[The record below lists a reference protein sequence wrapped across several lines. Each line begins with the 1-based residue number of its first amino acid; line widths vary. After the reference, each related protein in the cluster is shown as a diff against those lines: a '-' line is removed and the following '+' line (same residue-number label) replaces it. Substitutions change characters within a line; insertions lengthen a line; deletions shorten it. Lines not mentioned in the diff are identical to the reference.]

1 MTAPRIRLW
10 RELTTVD
17 FAGLEAETTLALLPL
32 AATEQHGAHLPLS
45 TDADIADGVIAQTI
59 ERMTGDFDLL
69 IMPRLDIGLSPEHAD
84 FPGTLTLEPETM
96 IAVLR
101 EIGSGVA
108 DAGLRKLVVFNTHGG
123 QSRILDIVAQALR
136 RSRGM
141 LVVSVNLYRLWR
153 AGELFGEDEVRH
165 GIHAGAVETSIMLH
179 LRPDLVR
186 REAITDNPSLSA
198 RMAGDYRR
206 LTPFGELGFGW
217 QTQDLNPSGALGDA
231 RLASAEAGK
240 KLVENAAEAA
250 AELLGEVARLPLST
264 LKGVRRKKGDT

>member
-17 FAGLEAETTLALLPL
+17 FAGLDEETTLALLPL
-32 AATEQHGAHLPLS
+32 AATEQHGPHLPLS
-45 TDADIADGVIAQTI
+45 TDADIADGVIAATLDRLTG
-59 ERMTGDFDLL
+59 ERSTGDFDLL
-69 IMPRLDIGLSPEHAD
+69 VMPRLDIGLSPEHAD

-101 EIGSGVA
+101 EIGAGVA
-108 DAGLRKLVVFNTHGG
+108 DAGLRKLVLFNTHGG
-123 QSRILDIVAQALR
+123 QSRILDIAAQALR

-153 AGELFGEDEVRH
+153 AGELFAEDEVGH

-186 REAITDNPSLSA
+186 REAIADNPSLSA
-198 RMAGDYRR
+198 KMAGGYRR

-217 QTQDLNPSGALGDA
+217 QTQDLSPTGAVGNA
-231 RLASAEAGK
+231 GLASAEAGK
-240 KLVENAAEAA
+240 KLVESAAEAA

-264 LKGVRRKKGDT
+264 LKDRPL

>member
-17 FAGLEAETTLALLPL
+17 FAGLDAETTLALLPL
-32 AATEQHGAHLPLS
+32 AATEQHGTHLPLS
-45 TDADIADGVIAQTI
+45 TDADIADGVIAETI
-59 ERMTGDFDLL
+59 KRLSGDFDLL

-101 EIGSGVA
+101 EIGAGVA
-108 DAGLRKLVVFNTHGG
+108 DAGLRKLVLFNTHGG
-123 QSRILDIVAQALR
+123 QSRILDIAAQALR
-136 RSRGM
+136 RSRKM
-141 LVVSVNLYRLWR
+141 LVVSVNIYRLWR
-153 AGELFGEDEVRH
+153 AGELFSEDEVRH
-165 GIHAGAVETSIMLH
+165 GIHAGAIETSIMLH

-186 REAITDNPSLSA
+186 REAIADNPSLSA
-198 RMAGDYRR
+198 RMAIDYQR

-217 QTQDLNPSGALGDA
+217 QTQDLSPTGAVGDA

-240 KLVENAAEAA
+240 MLVESAAEAA
-250 AELLGEVARLPLST
+250 SELLGEVARLPLST
-264 LKGVRRKKGDT
+264 LKDRPGPG

>member
-10 RELTTVD
+10 RELTTAD

-45 TDADIADGVIAQTI
+45 TDADIADGVIAATL
-59 ERMTGDFDLL
+59 ERLAGDFDLL
-69 IMPRLDIGLSPEHAD
+69 VMPRLDIGLSPEHAD

-108 DAGLRKLVVFNTHGG
+108 DAGLRKLVLFNTHGG
-123 QSRILDIVAQALR
+123 QSRILDIAAQALR
-136 RSRGM
+136 RSRRM

-153 AGELFGEDEVRH
+153 AGELFAEDEVRH
-165 GIHAGAVETSIMLH
+165 GIHAGAIETSIMLH

-186 REAITDNPSLSA
+186 REAIADNQSLSA

-206 LTPFGELGFGW
+206 LAPFGEVGFGW
-217 QTQDLNPSGALGDA
+217 QTQDLSPTGAVGDA
-231 RLASAEAGK
+231 RLASAAAGSTM
-240 KLVENAAEAA
+240 VERAAEAA
-250 AELLGEVARLPLST
+250 AELLAEVARLPLAT
-264 LKGVRRKKGDT
+264 LKDRPRRS

>member
-1 MTAPRIRLW
+1 MSQPRIRLW
-10 RELTTVD
+10 RELTTTD
-17 FAGLEAETTLALLPL
+17 FTGLDAETTLALLPL
-32 AATEQHGAHLPLS
+32 AATEQHGPHLPLS
-45 TDADIADGVIAQTI
+45 TDADIADGVIARTS
-59 ERMTGDFDLL
+59 ELLTGDFDLL
-69 IMPRLDIGLSPEHAD
+69 VMPRLDIGLSPEHAD

-101 EIGSGVA
+101 QIGTGVA

-123 QSRILDIVAQALR
+123 QSRILDIAAQALR

-141 LVVSVNLYRLWR
+141 LVVCVNLYRLWR
-153 AGELFGEDEVRH
+153 AEELFAEDEVRH

-186 REAITDNPSLSA
+186 REAIADNPSLSA
-198 RMAGDYRR
+198 RMAEDYRR

-217 QTQDLNPSGALGDA
+217 QTQDLSPTGALGNA
-231 RLASAEAGK
+231 GLASAEAGK
-240 KLVENAAEAA
+240 KLVERAAEAA

-264 LKGVRRKKGDT
+264 LKEKRGKKGTF

>member
-1 MTAPRIRLW
+1 MSQTRVRLW
-10 RELTTVD
+10 RELTTTD
-17 FAGLEAETTLALLPL
+17 FAGLEAEKTLALLPL

-59 ERMTGDFDLL
+59 EKLTGDFDLL
-69 IMPRLDIGLSPEHAD
+69 VMPRLDIGLSPEHAD

-101 EIGSGVA
+101 QIGAGVA
-108 DAGLRKLVVFNTHGG
+108 DAGLRKLVLFNSHGG
-123 QSRILDIVAQALR
+123 QSRILDIAAQALR

-141 LVVSVNLYRLWR
+141 LVVCVNLYRLWR
-153 AGELFGEDEVRH
+153 AGELFDEQEVRH

-186 REAITDNPSLSA
+186 LDAIADNPSLSA

-206 LTPFGELGFGW
+206 LAPFGELSFGW
-217 QTQDLNPSGALGDA
+217 QSQDLSPSGALGDA
-231 RLASAEAGK
+231 RLASAEAGR
-240 KLVENAAEAA
+240 KLLDSAAEAA

-264 LKGVRRKKGDT
+264 LKGIIPS